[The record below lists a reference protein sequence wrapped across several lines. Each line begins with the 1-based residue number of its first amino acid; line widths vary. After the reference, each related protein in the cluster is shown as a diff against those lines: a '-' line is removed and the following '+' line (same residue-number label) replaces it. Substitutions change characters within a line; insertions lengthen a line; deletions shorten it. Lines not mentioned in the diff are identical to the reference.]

1 MGMSRH
7 GDEMTLKA
15 CDGGWM
21 IEIAE
26 ISQAN
31 AGRPY
36 DANAQNAQFNQ
47 PHAPDGGRR
56 FYLAIR
62 GRLP

>member
-1 MGMSRH
+1 
-7 GDEMTLKA
+7 
-15 CDGGWM
+15 M
-21 IEIAE
+21 IEIVE

-36 DANAQNAQFNQ
+36 DANAQNAQSNQ
-47 PHAPDGGRR
+47 PHAPDRGRR